1 MRIIKIALTLCGIL
15 FFASCQKE
23 LSFERSSTASGNN
36 NNTNAVYTLGTTGT
50 GCTGIVLAGTYT
62 NGGSVSAGNTAQ
74 MQVNV
79 TTAGAY
85 SISTAAVA
93 GVSFSA
99 SGIFSNTGTQTVT
112 LVASG
117 KPTAEGVKTFSV
129 AAGSSNC
136 NFDITFEKAAP
147 PAVFTF
153 AGAPSACTLP
163 VVNGTYTA
171 NTPVSTSNT
180 VVVKVNVTTAGSYNI
195 VTNIVNGL
203 SFSASG
209 VFTSMGTDI
218 PVTLNAAGTP
228 LAAGTTTLQFDAAA
242 TCSFDIPVKAATVA
256 TGIFSCKIDGVATT
270 FTEQA
275 AAGNKDPLAGTPYL
289 ALDGYKDSNHDQQ
302 LEIYVSK
309 GDQTA
314 VGTGTY
320 DEKHFVPT
328 SATDLGYRIEIDLHL
343 INPDLSTT
351 IWNTASNFPPLIT
364 NNPAFTVIVTSVT
377 ATRVKGTFSG
387 KLTNTLQG
395 STAFKTITEGVFD
408 LPVQ

>member
-1 MRIIKIALTLCGIL
+1 MRIIKIVFTLCGIL

-23 LSFERSSTASGNN
+23 LSFERSSTTTGS

-50 GCTGIVLAGTYT
+50 SCTGIVVAGTYT
-62 NGGSVSAGNTAQ
+62 NGVAVSAGNTVQ
-74 MQVNV
+74 IQVNV

-85 SISTAAVA
+85 SITTAAVA

-99 SGIFSNTGTQTVT
+99 NGSFSNTGTQTVT

-129 AAGSSNC
+129 AAGSNC

-147 PAVFTF
+147 PATFTF

-163 VVNGTYTA
+163 LVNGTYTA
-171 NTPVSTSNT
+171 NTPVSVSNT
-180 VVVKVNVTTAGSYNI
+180 VVIKVNVTTAGSYNI

-209 VFTSMGTDI
+209 VFTSTGTDI

-256 TGIFSCKIDGVATT
+256 TGIFSCKIDGVAAT
-270 FTEQA
+270 FTEMA
-275 AAGNKDPLAGTPYL
+275 AAGNQDPLAGTPYL
-289 ALDGYKDSNHDQQ
+289 SLNGYEDSNHDQQ

-314 VGTGTY
+314 VGAGTY
-320 DEKHFVPT
+320 DEQHAVPT
-328 SATDLGYRIEIDLHL
+328 SATNLGYRIEIDLHL
-343 INPDLSTT
+343 LNPDLTTT
-351 IWNTASNFPPLIT
+351 IWNTSSNIPPLIT
-364 NNPAFTVIVTSVT
+364 NHPAFTVIVTSVT

-395 STAFKTITEGVFD
+395 GTAFKTITEGVFD
-408 LPVQ
+408 LPIQ